1 MAIFPL
7 NGHHLTPF
15 LLNIS
20 CALQSRKDG
29 PQATAATSVWT
40 QRRSRLLYRRA
51 MSMTPLLPPCP
62 SLTDSR
68 STPARCIST
77 GDLRRYTVK
86 EVRFK
91 TQFKIKIHTRCFNC
105 ELGRDQSDVVGFRI
119 LVTWA
124 CSCGWYSGLHIIVRI
139 ECAWHYKGDCP
150 GLRQECG
157 VTLSASFISLA
168 QVRYGEVHSQV
179 HRSAVCASHF

>member
-1 MAIFPL
+1 
-7 NGHHLTPF
+7 
-15 LLNIS
+15 
-20 CALQSRKDG
+20 
-29 PQATAATSVWT
+29 
-40 QRRSRLLYRRA
+40 
-51 MSMTPLLPPCP
+51 MTPLLPPCP

-105 ELGRDQSDVVGFRI
+105 ELGRDQSDVVGFTF

-124 CSCGWYSGLHIIVRI
+124 CFCGWYSGLHIIVRI

-168 QVRYGEVHSQV
+168 RVRYAEVPRRCTGAPFV
-179 HRSAVCASHF
+179 HRIYRGQCFAQHCCYIILCETSSRASASNQMS